1 MFDVEF
7 YRLPNGKAPVEEFLD
22 SLNVKMRNK
31 ALNSLVLLE
40 EFGNT
45 LREPHSK
52 PIGDGIFEL
61 RIKFAS
67 DITRIFYFFYVGN
80 KIVLTNSFI
89 KKTQK
94 TPPAEIELAKKY
106 KEDYEARSKKVK

>member
-40 EFGNT
+40 EFG
-45 LREPHSK
+45 K
-52 PIGDGIFEL
+52 
-61 RIKFAS
+61 
-67 DITRIFYFFYVGN
+67 YFKGAAF
-80 KIVLTNSFI
+80 
-89 KKTQK
+89 
-94 TPPAEIELAKKY
+94 
-106 KEDYEARSKKVK
+106 